1 MTTREEFAAQRKGVL
16 ERADTAL
23 LPVVRSALEHWA
35 PKSDWWTSI
44 LAAAEPIFSDSY
56 RDITGKEPDAKRAD
70 GLKEALGAA
79 LSFTEKPN
87 DNTAEVVARLVASAA
102 VNAGT
107 EAGAEDHEDDLDLEW
122 ITMHDRAVRETH
134 RAADGQ
140 TRKVGEPFHIGESEL
155 DYPGDPKGR
164 LEDWIGCRCILRP
177 TASGSHSLTAS
188 AGNAQANTSTVI
200 VALPA
205 ANDGVHSMGPED
217 AHCTLVWLGQS
228 ADVDPT
234 QILPQLA
241 QIAEAH
247 QPATEGVSGRA
258 ELGADKAQV
267 LLLDANGLASI
278 RQDMMGV
285 PYISETNASA
295 DTHPTW
301 IPHTTL
307 GYPGQGDISQDNP
320 DSITFDRLALWH
332 GDDQTEFPLG
342 VPMTAPTDQIPT
354 AEATAAPTNIPWH
367 GVMVMEGAPTGDG
380 RRFAHGSLRNRDLP
394 LPLSYQEMSAEGH
407 SQAHVVG
414 MIHGL
419 QRIDNGDGTAT
430 VRGHG
435 VFRQT
440 PESDRAIGAVA
451 DFGKYGVSI
460 DADDATMEY
469 DDEND
474 AVNFT
479 DARISGAC
487 LVNIPAFAEAYICLG
502 EAPWLTDDQ
511 QMSLHCA
518 NADTNGSLLAK
529 SGSQGSGG
537 VLALAG
543 CEVGTA
549 QGPDSPA
556 SLRGDLDRSTSRR
569 EAAEGAQGGLGGAAR
584 VNSERDDDRSSMS
597 EQALSERGTP
607 GARDGSGEHAANVG
621 DQRADTGVSTGTP
634 EKYMAGAEASAA
646 RWVDNNIS
654 VLPRVSQGA
663 TTQASGRGPGWVT
676 DPDATRRIHDYWVVP
691 GQPGYEKIG
700 WGTPGDFNRCRAE
713 VGKYL
718 TASGEPEFVNQT
730 CAVWHRDALGI
741 WPATHAKELKGG
753 LAAENMISLVASAAV
768 KMWQP
773 PADAFVDPQLDG
785 PTRIT
790 YRETS
795 EGTYV
800 YGHLAE
806 WRTCHTAV
814 QGMCIVAPKT
824 TINYADFLLSDIE
837 CSDGSMVKLGQLTL
851 GTGHANQELSARD
864 ALAHY
869 DNTGSAVADVTL
881 GEDDHGIWFAGM
893 LRPWVTA
900 RQKFE
905 LKAAKLSGDWREHG
919 YCGPLELI
927 AALAVNVPG
936 FKVAVEAKSRNG
948 HQLSL
953 VAAGALEGDC
963 EDMTDVLA
971 DVVAAGIQEYE
982 ARKQRVEQV
991 QGMARD
997 FGVDPASQ
1005 LLALANEFA
1014 TEEI

>member
-44 LAAAEPIFSDSY
+44 LSAAEPIFSDSY
-56 RDITGKEPDAKRAD
+56 QDITGREPDAKRAD

-205 ANDGVHSMGPED
+205 VNDGVHSMGPED

-228 ADVDPT
+228 TDVDPN

-241 QIAEAH
+241 QIAGAH

-278 RQDMMGV
+278 RQDVMGV

-295 DTHPTW
+295 DTHPIW

-367 GVMVMEGAPTGDG
+367 GVMVVEGTPTGDG
-380 RRFAHGSLRNRDLP
+380 RQFAHGSLRNRDLP

-419 QRIDNGDGTAT
+419 QRTDNGDGTAT

-511 QMSLHCA
+511 QMSL
-518 NADTNGSLLAK
+518 NKTFTE
-529 SGSQGSGG
+529 
-537 VLALAG
+537 
-543 CEVGTA
+543 EVETFA
-549 QGPDSPA
+549 
-556 SLRGDLDRSTSRR
+556 RG
-569 EAAEGAQGGLGGAAR
+569 A
-584 VNSERDDDRSSMS
+584 
-597 EQALSERGTP
+597 
-607 GARDGSGEHAANVG
+607 
-621 DQRADTGVSTGTP
+621 
-634 EKYMAGAEASAA
+634 
-646 RWVDNNIS
+646 
-654 VLPRVSQGA
+654 
-663 TTQASGRGPGWVT
+663 GWVT
-676 DPDATRRIHDYWVVP
+676 DPSDTARIHAYWTEP
-691 GQPGYEKIG
+691 GQSGYEKIA
-700 WGTPGDFNRCRAE
+700 WGAPGDFDRCRVE

-718 TASGEPEFVNQT
+718 TASGEPEYINQT
-730 CAVWHRDALGI
+730 CAQWHHDALGI

-773 PADAFVDPQLDG
+773 PADAFMDPQLDG